1 MKYNSKDPT
10 AFLEATREGHI
21 GEQQLLKEVLPLM
34 EEYFVGNI
42 VSQENNAFYQLP
54 NGQIFKITLVEVGIS
69 Q

>member
-1 MKYNSKDPT
+1 MKYNSKDT
-10 AFLEATREGHI
+10 TTFLEATREGHI
-21 GEQQLLKEVLPLM
+21 GEQQLLEEVLPLM

-54 NGQIFKITLVEVGIS
+54 NGQIFQITLVEVGIS